1 MNSSK
6 KIFGVLVGI
15 LVFLTCIV
23 DVKGIEI
30 TTDEI
35 DDLEN
40 NEINLNIGDTL
51 IINGNDSIDTMYCRS
66 TNSAF
71 NVTDYYNY

>member
-6 KIFGVLVGI
+6 KLFGVLFGVLV
-15 LVFLTCIV
+15 FLACIV
-23 DVKGIEI
+23 EVKGIEI

-35 DDLEN
+35 DNLEN

-51 IINGNDSIDTMYCRS
+51 TITSVSGELINYCQDKKTKW
-66 TNSAF
+66 TNSVF
-71 NVTDYYNY
+71 KYF